1 MSMFVAVMI
10 RATNLFA
17 NSLIIL
23 LIVRMVL
30 SWVYPNI
37 RNMVV
42 FWVWRLT
49 EPFLDP
55 VRRLLPV
62 GGRFDWSPVVVLV
75 LVSIGQ
81 ALLVRFF
88 YTLS

>member
-1 MSMFVAVMI
+1 MSVFADVMI

-23 LIVRMVL
+23 LIARMIL

-37 RNMVV
+37 RNTLV

-49 EPFLDP
+49 EPFLMP
-55 VRRLLPV
+55 VRRVLPV
-62 GGRFDWSPVVVLV
+62 GGRFDWSPVIVLI
-75 LVSIGQ
+75 LIHF
-81 ALLVRFF
+81 ARAILIRFF
-88 YTLS
+88 YTLG